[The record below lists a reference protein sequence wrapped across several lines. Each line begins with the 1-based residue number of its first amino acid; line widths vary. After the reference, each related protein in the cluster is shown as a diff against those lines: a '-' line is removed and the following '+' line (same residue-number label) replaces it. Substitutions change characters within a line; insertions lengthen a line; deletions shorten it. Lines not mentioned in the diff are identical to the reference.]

1 MTRALRTIAVTL
13 TLAAATAAA
22 AFAQGVGT
30 VTGAVTD
37 QATQQPLPGVQ
48 VGIAGTNLSAITNQ
62 QGSFLLLN
70 VPAGEHTVRVQV
82 LGYAVENRPVTVR
95 TGETT
100 RVDIGMRV
108 AAIELDE
115 LIVSAVTGRAERRRE
130 LGNVVGAINMDRD
143 VSLATVQS
151 FSQVL
156 QARSPGVTVLQSSGT
171 VGAGS
176 RVRIR
181 GSNSV
186 SLSNSPLLVIDGVRV
201 HDSPQSFQL
210 FTGGQTVSRL
220 DDLNPEDIE
229 SIEIL
234 KGPAASALYGTAA
247 ANGVIQ
253 VTTRRGRPGQTV
265 VRAYTEA
272 STANLGRYEWPLNYF
287 GVAPA
292 GSGVG
297 ALRRC
302 AVVDR
307 SLPPASTAPAPA
319 CVAPEVIHT
328 GTPLRDPVQT
338 PFRTGSGARYGF
350 SLAGGSEAATYYVS
364 TDIEN
369 ETGVQVGNDI
379 ESFTLRANLT
389 GRVRE
394 NLNIGVN
401 AGYTNR
407 QVQLPQNDNSALS
420 PFLNA
425 LRGNPHPIY
434 TDTASATFSGG
445 YRPPL
450 NRAMGL
456 AWEQYQDNQRFIG
469 SSNATWRPQAW
480 LTVNATGGLDVLSRF
495 DNGIVN
501 PGILTPFGSPF
512 AEGLREQWRYTFF
525 NYSGVGSA
533 TAVFELNDDI
543 RSTSSA
549 GVQYVEERSN
559 LTAASGSGL
568 SPGSR
573 TTTTPRTAAEGYAE
587 NRTFGAFGQQQ
598 FAWQDRVF
606 VTGALR
612 GDQNSAFGENLAFV
626 WYPSLSGSW
635 VISEEPFFPDLPLLD
650 NLRFRAAWGRSG
662 LRPGLNDA
670 QQTFA
675 VASAAVRNQVIPGFI
690 IDLAGNPDLRPE
702 IATEFETGFDLT
714 LFQNRLGFQATYYNK
729 RSQDAL
735 VNRPLTPSFGS
746 SPSRMENL
754 GEVLNRGFE
763 LLVEAEPIRMR
774 DFGMNLSLSY
784 ANTRNELVT
793 LGEDIPP
800 ILLGVQRHR
809 EGYPLGGFWLRPFTF
824 NDANNDGLIS
834 FNEVQL
840 GDTAVYMGTPFP
852 TRELTLNANV
862 RVMDM
867 VRVSAM
873 VDHRGGHQQ
882 FNWTEY
888 SRCVASLACEAAVDP
903 SVPLERQAAILAATA
918 AMGGDLGASGFLE
931 DATFTKLREVA
942 ITLLPPAT
950 LTRRVG
956 LAPQGLS
963 LTLAGRNLA
972 TWTSYTGF
980 DPEVN
985 STGQTNFLTDDYF
998 TLPPARRYTLRVD
1011 VSF

>member
-1 MTRALRTIAVTL
+1 MTRPLRMIAVIL
-13 TLAAATAAA
+13 GLAAATSAG

-30 VTGAVTD
+30 VAGVVTD

-48 VGIAGTNLSAITNQ
+48 VSIVGTNLSTITNQ
-62 QGSFLLLN
+62 QGNFLILN
-70 VPAGEHTVRVQV
+70 VPAGQRTVRVQV
-82 LGYAVENRPVTVR
+82 LGFAIENRPVMVVA
-95 TGETT
+95 GETA

-115 LIVSAVTGRAERRRE
+115 LIVSTVTGRAERRRE

-143 VSLATVQS
+143 INLATVQS

-171 VGAGS
+171 SGAGS

-186 SLSNSPLLVIDGVRV
+186 SLNNSPLLVIDGVRV
-201 HDSPQSFQL
+201 NDSPQSFQL

-253 VTTRRGRPGQTV
+253 VTTRRGRIGQTV

-272 STANLGRYEWPLNYF
+272 STASLDQYDWPLNYY
-287 GVAPA
+287 GVAPV

-297 ALRRC
+297 GLRRC
-302 AVVDR
+302 TVVDR
-307 SLPPASTAPAPA
+307 SSGA
-319 CVAPEVIHT
+319 CIAPEVIHT
-328 GTPLRDPVQT
+328 GTPLRDPSQT
-338 PFRTGSGARYGF
+338 PFRTGSGTRYGF
-350 SLAGGSEAATYYVS
+350 SLSGGSEAATYYVS

-369 ETGVQVGNDI
+369 ETGVQLGNDLK
-379 ESFTLRANLT
+379 SFTLRANLT
-389 GRVRE
+389 GRIRE
-394 NLNIGVN
+394 NLNIGAN
-401 AGYTNR
+401 AGFTDR
-407 QVQLPQNDNSALS
+407 DVQLPQNDNSALS

-425 LRGNPHPIY
+425 LRGNPHPLY
-434 TDTASATFSGG
+434 TDSTSASFSGG

-456 AWEQYQDNQRFIG
+456 AWEQYQDVQRFIG
-469 SSNATWRPQAW
+469 SSNATWRPLEW
-480 LTVNATGGLDVLSRF
+480 LNLNATGGLDVLSRF

-501 PGILTPFGSPF
+501 PGILLPFGSPF
-512 AEGLREQWRYTFF
+512 AEGLREQWRYTFL

-533 TAVFELNDDI
+533 TATFQLNEDI

-549 GVQYVEERSN
+549 GAQYVQERSN
-559 LTAASGSGL
+559 LTAASGSGI

-587 NRTFGAFGQQQ
+587 NKTFGAFGQQQ
-598 FAWQDRVF
+598 FAWRDRVF

-612 GDQNSAFGENLAFV
+612 GDQNSAFGENLEFV

-635 VISEEPFFPDLPLLD
+635 VISEEPFFPDIQFVD

-675 VASAAVRNQVIPGFI
+675 VASASVRNQVIPGFI

-702 IATEFETGFDLT
+702 VSTEFETGFDLT
-714 LFQNRLGFQATYYNK
+714 LFENRLGFQATYYNK
-729 RSQDAL
+729 RSDDAL

-746 SPSRMENL
+746 SPARLENL

-763 LLVEAEPIRMR
+763 LLVETEPVRMR
-774 DFGMNLSLSY
+774 DFGLNLTLSY
-784 ANTRNELVT
+784 ATTRNELVT

-800 ILLGVQRHR
+800 IVFGVQRHR
-809 EGYPLGGFWLRPFTF
+809 EGYPLGGYWLRPFTF
-824 NDANNDGLIS
+824 ADANNDGSIS

-862 RVMDM
+862 RVMDL

-873 VDHRGGHQQ
+873 IDHRGGHQQ
-882 FNWTEY
+882 FNWTEF
-888 SRCVASLACEAAVDP
+888 SRCVAGLVCDAAVDP
-903 SVPLERQAAILAATA
+903 NAPLDRQAAVLAATA
-918 AMGGDLGASGFLE
+918 TLGGTLGASGFLE
-931 DATFTKLREVA
+931 DAAFTKLREVSL
-942 ITLLPPAT
+942 TLLPPASFT
-950 LTRRVG
+950 ERVG

-972 TWTSYTGF
+972 TWTNYTGF

-985 STGQTNFLTDDYF
+985 STGQSNFNADDFF